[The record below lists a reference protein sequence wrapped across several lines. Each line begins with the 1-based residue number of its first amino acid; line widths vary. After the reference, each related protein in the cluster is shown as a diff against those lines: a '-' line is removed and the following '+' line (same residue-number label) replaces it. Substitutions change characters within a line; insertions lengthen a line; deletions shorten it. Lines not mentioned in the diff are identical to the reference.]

1 MLRFSWDNDTRG
13 TAMALFVLTPF
24 AGPTLSPTVGGY
36 VSVSGISWRWLFWI
50 LVIFSGVCYAVILFG
65 LPETYA

>member
-1 MLRFSWDNDTRG
+1 
-13 TAMALFVLTPF
+13 MAIFVITPF
-24 AGPTLSPTVGGY
+24 AGPTLSPIIGGY

-65 LPETYA
+65 IPETYA